1 MVERG
6 TVVGINGGDVDVMF
20 KRTSACGKCCACG
33 MMVGSDEMT
42 IPLKN
47 TIGATMGDKVIV
59 EFSGKKSLKSSVIV
73 YVFPLVFF
81 VVGILLGYS
90 FGNVVFPNI
99 LLEYAAMIL
108 GLVLMGVVFLI
119 IRLLEPKFKREIDPT
134 FKLVSIDNTEREEDD
149 ERSKN
154 SRRKIR

>member
-47 TIGATMGDKVIV
+47 TIGAT
-59 EFSGKKSLKSSVIV
+59 
-73 YVFPLVFF
+73 
-81 VVGILLGYS
+81 
-90 FGNVVFPNI
+90 
-99 LLEYAAMIL
+99 
-108 GLVLMGVVFLI
+108 
-119 IRLLEPKFKREIDPT
+119 
-134 FKLVSIDNTEREEDD
+134 
-149 ERSKN
+149 
-154 SRRKIR
+154 

>member
-90 FGNVVFPNI
+90 FGNVVFHGSVHRLAVSDGIPA
-99 LLEYAAMIL
+99 YAHQTEA
-108 GLVLMGVVFLI
+108 VF
-119 IRLLEPKFKREIDPT
+119 
-134 FKLVSIDNTEREEDD
+134 
-149 ERSKN
+149 
-154 SRRKIR
+154 

>member
-81 VVGILLGYS
+81 VVRNFAGI
-90 FGNVVFPNI
+90 
-99 LLEYAAMIL
+99 
-108 GLVLMGVVFLI
+108 
-119 IRLLEPKFKREIDPT
+119 
-134 FKLVSIDNTEREEDD
+134 
-149 ERSKN
+149 
-154 SRRKIR
+154 

>member
-59 EFSGKKSLKSSVIV
+59 EFSGKKISQKFGHRLCVPAC
-73 YVFPLVFF
+73 VFRSRNFA
-81 VVGILLGYS
+81 GI
-90 FGNVVFPNI
+90 
-99 LLEYAAMIL
+99 
-108 GLVLMGVVFLI
+108 
-119 IRLLEPKFKREIDPT
+119 
-134 FKLVSIDNTEREEDD
+134 
-149 ERSKN
+149 
-154 SRRKIR
+154 